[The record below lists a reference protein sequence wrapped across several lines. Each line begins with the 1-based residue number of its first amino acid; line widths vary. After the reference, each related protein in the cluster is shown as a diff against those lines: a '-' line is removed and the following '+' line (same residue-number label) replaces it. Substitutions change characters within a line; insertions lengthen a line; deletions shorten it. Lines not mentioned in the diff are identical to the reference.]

1 VNWTGLLLALQAI
14 ALLILMARLAG
25 GRTRTP
31 PLEPMARS
39 KGSVRVSAVVPTLNE
54 EARLGPCLEGLHRQG
69 PELVE
74 VLVVDS
80 RSTDGTVAL
89 VEAMARR
96 DPRFRVVY
104 DDPLPPGWIGRPWA
118 LHFGFLR
125 TDPASEWVLDVDAD
139 TEPQPGLVNAAVEAA
154 RKGSFDAL
162 SLSPQFRLVSLAE
175 FWLQPALL
183 LTLIYRF
190 GPSGTAKPARPERV
204 MANGQCFLMK
214 RQWLVRVDG
223 HTAARR
229 SFCDD
234 ITQARA
240 LAAAGARVGFF
251 DGARLIQV
259 RMYSSAL
266 ETWNEWGR
274 SLDLKDASTP
284 LWQAF
289 DCAFLLLA
297 QGLPVPVLLALT
309 LTSPVSGFTL
319 TALGWVNGLLLAV
332 RVLLLF
338 GVRGSYERLRW
349 SFWLSPL
356 ADPLAVLRIW
366 ISALTVP
373 RRWRGRTYSDLE
385 HSIGAKQ

>member
-1 VNWTGLLLALQAI
+1 MQAT
-14 ALLILMARLAG
+14 ALLILAARLAG

-31 PLEPMARS
+31 PLEPMMRS

-139 TEPQPGLVNAAVEAA
+139 TEPQPGLVGAAVEAA

-214 RQWLVRVDG
+214 RQLLVQAGG

-251 DGARLIQV
+251 DGARLIKV

-266 ETWNEWGR
+266 ETWHEWGR

-289 DCAFLLLA
+289 DCVFLLLA
-297 QGLPVPVLLALT
+297 QGLPIPVLLALAT
-309 LTSPVSGFTL
+309 TGPPTGFTL
-319 TALGWVNGLLLAV
+319 AALGWVNALLLTI

-366 ISALTVP
+366 LSALTVP
-373 RRWRGRTYSDLE
+373 RRWRGRSYGNLE
-385 HSIGAKQ
+385 QSTGTGQ